1 MTSWGEETIE
11 NANHL
16 INEKN
21 YHFPVYFDLNANVE
35 KAYQINYIPQIRFLN
50 KDGSVYQSSQKVASE
65 QEIIEVIE
73 IMLQK

>member
-1 MTSWGEETIE
+1 M
-11 NANHL
+11 
-16 INEKN
+16 
-21 YHFPVYFDLNANVE
+21 E